1 MDGNGRWATARGQD
15 RLKGHK
21 AGAEALRPIVIEAA
35 NLGLDALTVYSFST
49 ENWARSDREVMG
61 LMSLYV
67 QYLVSERP
75 LFLDNNVRFRHI
87 GSRDG
92 LPPQVLDEIDALT
105 ELTKEHTGTTFVLA
119 LNYGSRAEIAD
130 AVRAIADKVNTGKL
144 SPAQITDQ
152 TISDHLHTAG
162 LPDPDLL
169 IRTAGEMRLSNYLL
183 WQISYAELW
192 VTDTLWPDF
201 TVETLHEAFA
211 AFRGRKRK
219 FGAVPYPA
227 G

>member
-75 LFLDNNVRFRHI
+75 LFMDNNVRFRHI
-87 GSRDG
+87 GCRDG
-92 LPPQVLDEIDALT
+92 LPPEVLGELDALA
-105 ELTKEHTGTTFVLA
+105 EMTKDHTGTTFVLA
-119 LNYGSRAEIAD
+119 LNYGSRAEITD
-130 AVRAIADKVNTGKL
+130 AVRAITAKVEAGQL
-144 SPAQITDQ
+144 APPQITDQ

-201 TVETLHEAFA
+201 TVQTLHEAFA

-219 FGAVPYPA
+219 FGAVLP
-227 G
+227 

>member
-87 GSRDG
+87 GARDG
-92 LPPQVLDEIDALT
+92 LPAEVLGEIDALT

-119 LNYGSRAEIAD
+119 LNYGSRGEITD
-130 AVRAIADKVNTGKL
+130 AVRAIAEKVNAGGL

-152 TISDHLHTAG
+152 TIADHLHTAG

-211 AFRGRKRK
+211 AYRGRKRK
-219 FGAVPYPA
+219 FGAVPDSA